1 MKEMFGIYSAN
12 PLFDTT
18 NPLFDNNRCSWLLKQ
33 FGPYMRIEVD
43 DGDKGQVFEV
53 SVLIDDIPIDDII
66 DEIVDPQGQGR
77 IVKSLVNEAG
87 DVVNIISLSSFFQSL
102 INKHYHSN
110 LPLSETDFCMRLIV
124 KWREPRI
131 KWKPRIKWGKPRIN

>member
-1 MKEMFGIYSAN
+1 MEYGKYSAN
-12 PLFDTT
+12 PLFD
-18 NPLFDNNRCSWLLKQ
+18 NKSCPWLLKQ

-66 DEIVDPQGQGR
+66 DKIVDPQGQGR

-87 DVVNIISLSSFFQSL
+87 DVVNSISLFSFCQSL
-102 INKHYHSN
+102 INKYYHSN
-110 LPLSETDFCMRLIV
+110 LPLSETDFCMRLIAN
-124 KWREPRI
+124 
-131 KWKPRIKWGKPRIN
+131 WGKPRSKMLQYIKRHIEKMKAL